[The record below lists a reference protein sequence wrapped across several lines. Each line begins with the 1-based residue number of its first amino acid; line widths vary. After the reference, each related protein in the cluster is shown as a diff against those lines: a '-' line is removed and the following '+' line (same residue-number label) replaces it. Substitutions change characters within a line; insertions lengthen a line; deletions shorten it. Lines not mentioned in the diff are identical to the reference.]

1 MYIVLFGLSNICS
14 GDMAILPYNSNN
26 IIIMSNHEIIPSK
39 RGFPK
44 ISHCSSKMKKA
55 TDKIDE
61 ISSVFSSL
69 ENCITRFHRVL
80 IALWKLIIFII
91 KIITIILLFSSTL

>member
-14 GDMAILPYNSNN
+14 GTWQYCHITIN

-69 ENCITRFHRVL
+69 ENCIIRFHRVL
-80 IALWKLIIFII
+80 SALWKLIIFII